1 MLFELW
7 NTLLL
12 FKIGVIVNAIQGHK
26 WRNFQQEEKYKVTIR
41 QLIKEREEENAVQM
55 KAY

>member
-1 MLFELW
+1 LLFELW